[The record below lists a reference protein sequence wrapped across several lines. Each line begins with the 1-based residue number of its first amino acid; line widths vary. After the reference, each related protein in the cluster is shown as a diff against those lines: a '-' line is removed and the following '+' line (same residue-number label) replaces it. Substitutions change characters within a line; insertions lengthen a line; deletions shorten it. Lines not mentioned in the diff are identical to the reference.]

1 MQMEKIE
8 NMKKMNIAIIHD
20 WLTGMRG
27 GEKVLEVLCELYP
40 DATLVTL
47 LHNKG
52 MLSPVIEKM
61 NIKTSF
67 IDKLPLKEKKY
78 RNYLPLFPLAIEL
91 IDFSEFDLIIS
102 TSHCVAK
109 GAKPGKNGLHIC
121 YCHTPMR
128 YVWEMYDEYFGKDKA
143 GFMTRAAMNI
153 FAPLLRLW
161 DVRTSGRVH
170 YYIANSSNVARRIK
184 QYYNRQ
190 ADVIHPPVDTS
201 LFQISDKNEDYFL
214 MVSALVPYKK
224 VEIAVE
230 AFNKIGRRLVIVGTG
245 PESEKL
251 KMTAKDNIEF
261 LGWRG
266 DDELAKIYAGCRALI
281 FPGVE
286 DFGIVPL
293 EAMACGKPV
302 IAFGKGGTLETV
314 IDQGTT
320 STGIF
325 FYEQTVESLIKS
337 IANFEK
343 TYFDPLSIRTH
354 ALKFDRVL
362 FKEKVKSYIEAR
374 VADHFKK

>member
-1 MQMEKIE
+1 MNKL
-8 NMKKMNIAIIHD
+8 NIAIVHD

-40 DATLVTL
+40 DAALVTL

-67 IDKLPLKEKKY
+67 IDKLPMKEKKY
-78 RNYLPLFPLAIEL
+78 RNYLPIFPLAIES
-91 IDFSEFDLIIS
+91 IDFSRYDLIIS

-143 GFMTRAAMNI
+143 GIMTRAAMGI
-153 FAPLLRLW
+153 FAPLLRKW
-161 DVRTSGRVH
+161 DVGTSGRVH
-170 YYIANSSNVARRIK
+170 HYIANSHNVARRIK

-201 LFQISDKNEDYFL
+201 LFQISETNKDYFL
-214 MVSALVPYKK
+214 IVSALVPYKK
-224 VEIAVE
+224 VEIGIE
-230 AFNKIGRRLVIVGTG
+230 AFNQIGKKLLIIGTG

-251 KMTAKDNIEF
+251 KLIAKENIEF
-261 LGWRG
+261 LGWKG
-266 DDELAKIYAGCRALI
+266 DNELAEYYACCRALL

-302 IAFGKGGTLETV
+302 IAFGKGGALETV
-314 IDQGTT
+314 IDEGAN

-325 FYEQTVESLIKS
+325 FYEQTAESLIK
-337 IANFEK
+337 AVKDFENK
-343 TYFDPLSIRTH
+343 KFDPHSIRNH
-354 ALKFDRVL
+354 AMKLDRAL
-362 FKEKVKSYIEAR
+362 FKDKIQKYIEEK
-374 VADHFKK
+374 VADHFTK

>member
-1 MQMEKIE
+1 MSKTA
-8 NMKKMNIAIIHD
+8 NMKKLKIAIVHD

-40 DATLVTL
+40 EATLITL

-61 NIKTSF
+61 QIKNSF
-67 IDKLPLKEKKY
+67 IDKLPLKGKKY
-78 RNYLPLFPLAIEL
+78 RNYLPIFPLAIEM
-91 IDFSEFDLIIS
+91 IDFSKFDLIIS
-102 TSHCVAK
+102 SSHCVAK
-109 GAKPGKNGLHIC
+109 GAKPRKNGLHIC

-128 YVWEMYDEYFGKDKA
+128 YVWEMFDEYFGKDKA

-153 FAPLLRLW
+153 FAPYLRRW
-161 DVRTSGRVH
+161 DVRTSPRVNN
-170 YYIANSSNVARRIK
+170 YIANSHYVAGRIK

-190 ADVIHPPVDTS
+190 SVVIHPPVDTS
-201 LFQISDKNEDYFL
+201 LFQLSETHKNYFL
-214 MVSALVPYKK
+214 IVSALVPYKK
-224 VEIAVE
+224 VEIAIE
-230 AFNKIGRRLVIVGTG
+230 AFNQIGKKLLIIGTG

-251 KMTAKDNIEF
+251 KLIAKENIEF

-266 DDELAKIYAGCRALI
+266 DDELAEFYADCRALL

-302 IAFGKGGTLETV
+302 IAFGKGGALETV
-314 IDQGTT
+314 INDGVNA
-320 STGIF
+320 TGKF
-325 FYEQTVESLIKS
+325 FYEQTAESLIK
-337 IANFEK
+337 AVEDFENTK
-343 TYFDPLSIRTH
+343 FDPVSIRNH

-362 FKEKVKSYIEAR
+362 FKDKIQKYIEEKV
-374 VADHFKK
+374 ADYFTK

>member
-1 MQMEKIE
+1 ME
-8 NMKKMNIAIIHD
+8 NMKNLKIAIVHD
-20 WLTGMRG
+20 WLTSMRG
-27 GEKVLEVLCELYP
+27 GEKVLEVLCELFP

-52 MLSPVIEKM
+52 VLSPAIEKM

-91 IDFSEFDLIIS
+91 IDFSEYDLIIS

-128 YVWEMYDEYFGKDKA
+128 YIWEMYDEYFGKDKA
-143 GFMTRAAMNI
+143 GLLTRTAMSI
-153 FAPLLRLW
+153 FAPQLRKW

-170 YYIANSSNVARRIK
+170 HYIANSHNVARRINE
-184 QYYNRQ
+184 YYNRR

-201 LFQISDKNEDYFL
+201 LFQLSEKDEGYFL
-214 MVSALVPYKK
+214 IVSALVPYKK
-224 VEIAVE
+224 VDIAIE
-230 AFNKIGRRLVIVGTG
+230 AFNKIRRRLVIVGAG

-251 KMTAKDNIEF
+251 KSIAGDNIEF
-261 LGWRG
+261 LGWRN
-266 DDELAKIYAGCRALI
+266 DSELATIYARCRALI
-281 FPGVE
+281 FPGIE

-293 EAMACGKPV
+293 EAMASGKPV
-302 IAFGKGGTLETV
+302 IAFGKGGALETV
-314 IDQGTT
+314 IGEGDNA
-320 STGIF
+320 TGIF
-325 FYEQTVESLIKS
+325 FYEQTVVSLIKA
-337 IANFEK
+337 ITDFEK
-343 TYFDPLSIRTH
+343 TNFDPLTIRTH

-362 FKEKVKSYIEAR
+362 FKEKIKKYIEEKTAEY
-374 VADHFKK
+374 FTK

>member
-8 NMKKMNIAIIHD
+8 NMKKMKIAIVHD

-52 MLSPVIEKM
+52 KLSPAIEKM

-67 IDKLPLKEKKY
+67 IDKLPMKGKKY

-143 GFMTRAAMNI
+143 GLLTRTAMRI
-153 FAPLLRLW
+153 FAPQLRKW

-170 YYIANSSNVARRIK
+170 HFIANSHNVARRIK
-184 QYYNRQ
+184 QYYNCQ

-201 LFQISDKNEDYFL
+201 LFQISEKNEDYFL
-214 MVSALVPYKK
+214 IVSALVPYKK

-251 KMTAKDNIEF
+251 KLTAKDNIEF

-266 DDELAKIYAGCRALI
+266 DDELANIYAGCRALI

-293 EAMACGKPV
+293 EAMASGKPV
-302 IAFGKGGTLETV
+302 IAFGKGGVLETV

-325 FYEQTVESLIKS
+325 FYEQTTESLIKA
-337 IANFEK
+337 IEDFENTK
-343 TYFDPLSIRTH
+343 FDPSSIRTH

-362 FKEKVKSYIEAR
+362 FKEKIKKYIEEK
-374 VADHFKK
+374 VAAHFTK

>member
-1 MQMEKIE
+1 
-8 NMKKMNIAIIHD
+8 MNIVIVHD

-52 MLSPVIEKM
+52 MLSPAIEMM

-67 IDKLPLKEKKY
+67 INKLPFKVKKY

-91 IDFSEFDLIIS
+91 IDFSKYDLIIS

-109 GAKPGKNGLHIC
+109 NSKPGKNALHIC

-143 GFMTRAAMNI
+143 GFLTRTAMSI
-153 FAPLLRLW
+153 TAPLLRSW
-161 DVRTSGRVH
+161 DVQTSRRVH
-170 YYIANSSNVARRIK
+170 YYVANSYNVAGRIN

-201 LFQISDKNEDYFL
+201 LFQISEKNEDYFL
-214 MVSALVPYKK
+214 IVSALVPYKK
-224 VEIAVE
+224 VEIAVN
-230 AFNKIGRRLVIVGTG
+230 AFNKTGKRLVIVGTG

-251 KMTAKDNIEF
+251 KLIAKDNIEF
-261 LGWRG
+261 LGWRR
-266 DDELAKIYAGCRALI
+266 DDELAEIYSGCRALI

-302 IAFGKGGTLETV
+302 IAFAKGGALETV
-314 IDQGTT
+314 VDKDPN
-320 STGIF
+320 STGVF
-325 FYEQTVESLIKS
+325 FYEQTTDSLIS
-337 IANFEK
+337 AIEEFEK
-343 TYFDPLSIRTH
+343 KSFDPRLIRNH
-354 ALKFDRVL
+354 ALEFDRAI
-362 FKEKVKSYIEAR
+362 FKERIKKYIEEKIAS
-374 VADHFKK
+374 HYG